1 MKKKLKIIIGCATLM
16 MLFVCC
22 KQEYIPPVN
31 EESENL
37 LVVEGFLN
45 SGQGS
50 TTVRLSRS
58 VKLTDTSQKK
68 VVLGAKVNVEG
79 EDGSSFALAGNTR
92 GEYGIAQLHLL
103 NNVKYRLHIKTID
116 GKEYASDFVPIKV
129 TPPIDSITWQ
139 RESEGVRLY
148 VSTDDPQNATKYYQW
163 EFEETW
169 EFHSAYYSSLNYV
182 RDNTNRIIALEY
194 KFPDHSVDTTIYKCW
209 KTLNST
215 SIIIGSSENLTTD
228 IIYLPFH
235 FIEQGSEKLSVLY
248 SMTLKQYALSH
259 EKYLFLQKM
268 KKNTEQT
275 GSLFDPQPS
284 QLSGNLHCLT
294 DPNEVVIGYV
304 EITQE
309 QSQRIFI
316 SYSQISRWNYDKG
329 CVRYEI
335 DNHLDSIAKY
345 GAELTPM
352 FPSAIAPTGFII
364 RFFATNDVKCVDC
377 TIGRTNQNPPF
388 WPQ

>member
-1 MKKKLKIIIGCATLM
+1 MKTNFKINICCATLM

-31 EESENL
+31 EENANL

-50 TTVRLSRS
+50 TTIRLSRS
-58 VKLTDTSQKK
+58 VALSDTTQKK
-68 VVLGAKVNVEG
+68 FEFGAKVNVEG
-79 EDGSSFALAGNTR
+79 EDGNSFALAGIGN
-92 GEYGIAQLHLL
+92 GEYSIAQLPLI
-103 NNVKYRLHIKTID
+103 NNVKYRLRIKTID
-116 GKEYASDFVPIKV
+116 GKEYASDFASIKF

-139 RESEGVRLY
+139 RESEGLRLY
-148 VSTDDPQNATKYYQW
+148 VNTHDPQNATKYYQW

-182 RDNTNRIIALEY
+182 RDNTNRIIALVY

-215 SIIIGSSENLTTD
+215 SIIIGSSENLATD
-228 IIYLPFH
+228 VIYLPFH
-235 FIEQGSEKLSVLY
+235 FIENGSEKLSILY
-248 SMTLKQYALSH
+248 SMKLKQYAVSH

-284 QLSGNLHCLT
+284 QLSGNIHCLT
-294 DPNEVVIGYV
+294 DPKETVIGYV
-304 EITQE
+304 EISQE
-309 QSQRIFI
+309 QTQRIFI
-316 SYSQISRWNYDKG
+316 FNNQVSNWNYDKG

-335 DNHLDSIAKY
+335 DNSLDSIAKY

-352 FPSAIAPTGFII
+352 TPSALDPLGGILK
-364 RFFATNDVKCVDC
+364 FFATNDVKCVDC
-377 TIGRTNQNPPF
+377 RIGRTNQKPPF
-388 WPQ
+388 WP

>member
-1 MKKKLKIIIGCATLM
+1 MKTNFKINICCATLM
-16 MLFVCC
+16 MLFVGC

-31 EESENL
+31 EENENL

-45 SGQGS
+45 SGQGP
-50 TTVRLSRS
+50 TTIHLSRS
-58 VKLTDTSQKK
+58 VELTDTTQKK
-68 VVLGAKVNVEG
+68 FELGAKVNVEG
-79 EDGSSFALAGNTR
+79 ENGSSFALAGNTR
-92 GEYGIAQLHLL
+92 GEYSIAQLPLL

-116 GKEYASDFVPIKV
+116 GKEYASDFVSIKI

-148 VSTDDPQNATKYYQW
+148 VNTHDPQNATKYYQW

-169 EFHSAYYSSLNYV
+169 EFRSDYYSSLRYV
-182 RDNTNRIIALEY
+182 RDNSNRVTALVY
-194 KFPDHSVDTTIYKCW
+194 RYPDHSVDTTIYKCW

-215 SIIIGSSENLTTD
+215 SIIIGSSENLSTD

-248 SMTLKQYALSH
+248 SINLKQYAVSH

-275 GSLFDPQPS
+275 GSLFDAQPS
-284 QLSGNLHCLT
+284 QLSGNIHCLT
-294 DPNEVVIGYV
+294 NPTEAVIGYV

-309 QSQRIFI
+309 QTQRIFI
-316 SYSQISRWNYDKG
+316 SHSQVSDWKYDPG
-329 CVRYEI
+329 CSNYEI
-335 DNHLDSIAKY
+335 DNNLDSIAKY
-345 GAELTPM
+345 ASDLTPM
-352 FPSAIAPTGFII
+352 YPTALDALGNILKFN
-364 RFFATNDVKCVDC
+364 AASDVKCVDC
-377 TIGRTNQNPPF
+377 RIGRTNQKPSF
-388 WPQ
+388 WP

>member
-1 MKKKLKIIIGCATLM
+1 MKRNLKITIGYTTLM
-16 MLFVCC
+16 ILFVCC

-31 EESENL
+31 EENENL

-45 SGQGS
+45 SGQG
-50 TTVRLSRS
+50 TTTIRLSRS
-58 VKLTDTSQKK
+58 VELTDTTQKK
-68 VVLGAKVNVEG
+68 FELGAKVNVEG
-79 EDGSSFALAGNTR
+79 ENGSSFVLAGNTR
-92 GEYGIAQLHLL
+92 GEYSIAQLPLL

-116 GKEYASDFVPIKV
+116 GKEYASDFAQIKG

-148 VSTDDPQNATKYYQW
+148 VNTHDPQNATKYYQW

-169 EFHSAYYSSLNYV
+169 EFRSPYYSSLKYI
-182 RDNTNRIIALEY
+182 RDNSNRVTALVY
-194 KFPDHSVDTTIYKCW
+194 RYPDHSMDTTIYKCW

-248 SMTLKQYALSH
+248 SIKLKQYAVSH

-275 GSLFDPQPS
+275 GSLFDAQPS
-284 QLSGNLHCLT
+284 QLSGNIHCLT
-294 DPNEVVIGYV
+294 DPNEFVIGYV

-309 QSQRIFI
+309 QTQRIFI
-316 SYSQISRWNYDKG
+316 SYSQVSGWHYDPG
-329 CVRYEI
+329 CFQYEV
-335 DNHLDSIAKY
+335 DNNLDSIAVHGVDLTPTYPTMLDAMGNILKFY
-345 GAELTPM
+345 GAT
-352 FPSAIAPTGFII
+352 
-364 RFFATNDVKCVDC
+364 DVRCVDC
-377 TIGRTNQNPPF
+377 RFGRTNQKPPF
-388 WPQ
+388 WP